1 VSFVSPWWLLGL
13 LAVPLLVAA
22 YVAHERRRR
31 RAAAAFGNP
40 ALFPNVVARAPGWR
54 RHLPIAVLLLGL
66 ASMVVGVA
74 RPKATVHVP
83 REEATVVVAIDVSKS
98 MTATDVQPSRIV
110 AASRTVQAFLDTV
123 PDKYRVALVA
133 IGSRAVLAVPPTQ
146 DRSVVEAGFRS
157 LQPGEGTA
165 LGDGVALTARTVE
178 RQRTS
183 DGAVPPA
190 ALLVV
195 SDGAQD
201 GGQTS
206 VARAIQLARKAHLPV
221 YTVLVGTPNGTVE
234 QTLPGGYKAI
244 VQVPADP
251 STLQQL
257 AQSTGGK
264 FYAAA
269 SASQLHDVYAKLG
282 SRLGEKK
289 TQREMTD
296 VVAAGSALLLLIGA
310 SLSVLWF
317 GRPV

>member
-31 RAAAAFGNP
+31 ASAAAFGNP
-40 ALFPNVVARAPGWR
+40 ALLPNVVPRSPGWR
-54 RHLPIAVLLLGL
+54 RHLPVAVLLLGL

-74 RPKATVHVP
+74 RPRATVHVP
-83 REEATVVVAIDVSKS
+83 REEATVVVAMDVSKS

-110 AASRTVQAFLDTV
+110 AASRTVKSFLDTV
-123 PDKYRVALVA
+123 PAKYRVALVA

-146 DRSVVEAGFRS
+146 DRDLVQSAFRN

-165 LGDGVALTARTVE
+165 LGDGVALTARTVKQ
-178 RQRTS
+178 QRTS

-201 GGQTS
+201 GGRTS
-206 VARAIQLARKAHLPV
+206 VARAIELARQAHLPV
-221 YTVLVGTPNGTVE
+221 YTVLVGTPNGTIE
-234 QTLPGGYKAI
+234 ETLPGGYKAV
-244 VQVPADP
+244 VQVPANP
-251 STLQQL
+251 ETLQQL
-257 AQSTGGK
+257 AQSTGGQ
-264 FYAAA
+264 FFQVA
-269 SASQLHDVYAKLG
+269 SASQLKDVYAKLG
-282 SRLGEKK
+282 SRLGTHK
-289 TQREMTD
+289 TAREMTD

>member
-1 VSFVSPWWLLGL
+1 MSFVSPWWLLALLVVPL
-13 LAVPLLVAA
+13 LAVA

-31 RAAAAFGNP
+31 QAAAAFGNP
-40 ALFPNVVARAPGWR
+40 ALFPNVIARSPGWR

-66 ASMVVGVA
+66 SAMVVGVA
-74 RPKATVHVP
+74 RPQATVHEP

-110 AASRTVQAFLDTV
+110 AAAHTVQAFLDTV
-123 PDKYRVALVA
+123 PGKYRVALVA
-133 IGSRAVLAVPPTQ
+133 IGSRAVLAVPPTE
-146 DRSVVEAGFRS
+146 DRSLVEAAFKN

-165 LGDGVALTARTVE
+165 LGDGVALTARVVK
-178 RQRTS
+178 QLRTS

-206 VARAIQLARKAHLPV
+206 VARAIQLAQQAHLPI
-221 YTVLVGTPNGTVE
+221 YTALVGTPNGSIE
-234 QTLPGGYKAI
+234 ETLTGGYKAL
-244 VQVPADP
+244 VQVPAKP
-251 STLQQL
+251 ETLQQL
-257 AQSTGGK
+257 AQATGGK

-269 SASQLHDVYAKLG
+269 SASQLEDVYAKLG
-282 SRLGEKK
+282 SRLGTKK
-289 TQREMTD
+289 ASREMTD

>member
-1 VSFVSPWWLLGL
+1 VTFVSPWWLLGL
-13 LAVPLLVAA
+13 VAVPLLAVA
-22 YVAHERRRR
+22 YVAHERRRQ

-40 ALFPNVVARAPGWR
+40 ALFPNVVARSPGWR

-98 MTATDVQPSRIV
+98 MTATDVQPSRLV
-110 AASRTVQAFLDTV
+110 AAARTVQSFLDTV
-123 PDKYRVALVA
+123 PGKYRVALVA

-146 DRSVVEAGFRS
+146 DRSLVEAAFRN

-165 LGDGVALTARTVE
+165 LGDGVALTARVVKAE
-178 RQRTS
+178 RTS

-195 SDGAQD
+195 SDGKQD

-206 VARAIQLARKAHLPV
+206 VVRAIQLARQAHVPV
-221 YTVLVGTPNGTVE
+221 YTVLVGTPNGSIE
-234 QTLPGGYKAI
+234 ETLTGGYKAI

-264 FYAAA
+264 FYEAAN
-269 SASQLHDVYAKLG
+269 ASQLKDVYAKLG
-282 SRLGEKK
+282 SRLGTKK
-289 TQREMTD
+289 TDREMTD